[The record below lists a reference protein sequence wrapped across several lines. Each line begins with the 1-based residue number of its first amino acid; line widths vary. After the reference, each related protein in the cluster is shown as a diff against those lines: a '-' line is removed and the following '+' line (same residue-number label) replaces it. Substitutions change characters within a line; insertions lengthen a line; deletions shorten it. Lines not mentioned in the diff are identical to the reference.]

1 MIHNARN
8 GFHGGGGGG
17 SCNCSSFIVSLF
29 LLLIAVSALVLSG
42 MAFENSRPED
52 VTLVLEDNT
61 TQQLLGSGI
70 WTSIEFHRQLHSSLA
85 WKHSP
90 VNTDGDDDSSLIECR
105 RDGIYRAYFSVQLD
119 LLKPGESNGT
129 LHCQSGRLRH
139 EIRAT
144 IQFDGQGLLHEIRCS
159 HTRGDRDAT
168 FMSKE
173 FLFHADEGDLLRF
186 QFYSLCYDAILISG
200 GESQFSNSATLLIS
214 HS

>member
-1 MIHNARN
+1 MHNPRN
-8 GFHGGGGGG
+8 GFHPTNNG
-17 SCNCSSFIVSLF
+17 CNRSLPISLF
-29 LLLIAVSALVLSG
+29 LFLISAASLVLAG
-42 MAFENSRPED
+42 LAYENSRPLD

-61 TQQLLGSGI
+61 TQQLLDSGI
-70 WTSIEFHRQLHSSLA
+70 WTSIEFHRQLHSSQA
-85 WKHSP
+85 WRHS
-90 VNTDGDDDSSLIECR
+90 VNGGDNSAQIECR
-105 RDGIYRAYFSVQLD
+105 REGIYRAYFSVQLN
-119 LLKPGESNGT
+119 LGKPSESNGT
-129 LHCQSGRLRH
+129 FHCQSGRLRV

-186 QFYSLCYDAILISG
+186 QFYSLCYDAVLMSQ
-200 GESQFSNSATLLIS
+200 GESPFSTSATLLIS